1 MNLPLV
7 DSREESKFIAFSCI
21 CLFFIYIYIYVY
33 LYIYIVVA
41 FLWGNLDNIL
51 KDALAAS
58 ALWLP
63 LALTRTFTT
72 KIRKA
77 RAVPM
82 SRPPL
87 SVERTRLRVHRV

>member
-21 CLFFIYIYIYVY
+21 CLFFIYIYI
-33 LYIYIVVA
+33 YIYIVVA